1 MDTFNITDAFA
12 VTGGGRFNVARI
24 TLEDDVD
31 GVGNTFSV
39 FFRSRSEATLV
50 L

>member
-1 MDTFNITDAFA
+1 LH
-12 VTGGGRFNVARI
+12 GARI
-24 TLEDDVD
+24 TLEEDRD

-39 FFRSRSEATLV
+39 LFPPPEPEGLP